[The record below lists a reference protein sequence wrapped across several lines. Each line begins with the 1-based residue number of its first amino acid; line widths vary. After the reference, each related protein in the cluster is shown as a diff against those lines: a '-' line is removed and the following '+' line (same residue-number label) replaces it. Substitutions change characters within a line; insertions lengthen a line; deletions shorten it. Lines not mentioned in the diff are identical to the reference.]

1 MNVGRR
7 SGLGRGL
14 DSLIPPPEAAEVV
27 HDTATVAEPSERGG
41 PSGVQEVALDDI
53 RANPYQ
59 PRVDFDQQSLEGL
72 AASIAALGVLQ
83 PLLVRPAEQGSF
95 HLIAGERRWR
105 AARLAGL
112 STVPVLIRHG
122 DDQAALEEA
131 LVENLHR
138 EDLNPLE
145 EAVGIQQLME
155 EFGLSHAEAATRLGR
170 SRPAVTNLLRLLQL
184 PTELQRLVRDG
195 LLSAGAAR
203 AVLALPDDPSRTA
216 VAKRAVDEELSVRA
230 VEQLVRSRQEL
241 ADKVPSGRKRPSA
254 TTGAAAN
261 GDHGGAGT
269 SEALDQRPAGVLELE
284 ELLSDRLDTSVT
296 VELSSKRGRIVVD
309 FADLDD
315 LERLYRLV
323 IGDDGGQG

>member
-1 MNVGRR
+1 MGRR

-14 DSLIPPPEAAEVV
+14 DSLIPPIEA
-27 HDTATVAEPSERGG
+27 
-41 PSGVQEVALDDI
+41 QEVPVQTSGNPVSGNAPTPVGVLEVGIDDI

-59 PRVDFDQQSLEGL
+59 PRVEFDQESLQGL
-72 AASIAALGVLQ
+72 AASISALGVLQ
-83 PLLVRPAEQGSF
+83 PLLVRPADQGTF

-105 AARLAGL
+105 AARQAGL
-112 STVPVLIRHG
+112 ATVPVLVRHG
-122 DDQAALEEA
+122 DDQSALEEA

-145 EAVGIQQLME
+145 EAVGIQQLMD
-155 EFGLSHAEAATRLGR
+155 EFGLSHADAAVRLGR

-203 AVLALPDDPSRTA
+203 AVLALPDEPSRKA

-230 VEQLVRSRQEL
+230 VEQLVKARQEL
-241 ADKVPSGRKRPSA
+241 ADKVPSGRQRPGASA
-254 TTGAAAN
+254 GGTTPAADAQEA
-261 GDHGGAGT
+261 D
-269 SEALDQRPAGVLELE
+269 EALDQRPAGVLELE
-284 ELLSDRLDTSVT
+284 QLLSDRLDTSVT

-315 LERLYRLV
+315 LERLYRIV
-323 IGDDGGQG
+323 IADADSAAG

>member
-1 MNVGRR
+1 M
-7 SGLGRGL
+7 
-14 DSLIPPPEAAEVV
+14 

-155 EFGLSHAEAATRLGR
+155 EFGLSHADAATRLGR

-195 LLSAGAAR
+195 LLSAAR
-203 AVLALPDDPSRTA
+203 PRRAGLPDDPSRTA

-254 TTGAAAN
+254 TTGAAATMIAAVPAPPRRWIS
-261 GDHGGAGT
+261 GRRASSSWRSCCRTAWTRRSPWSCPQSAAGSWWT
-269 SEALDQRPAGVLELE
+269 SP
-284 ELLSDRLDTSVT
+284 TSTTWSVST
-296 VELSSKRGRIVVD
+296 GW
-309 FADLDD
+309 
-315 LERLYRLV
+315 
-323 IGDDGGQG
+323 